1 MLQLDIVFC
10 YYSLQNRENK
20 SWRKSWVNVDLVSK
34 LLHSPAADLSQARR
48 RSVLL
53 NSQGKANMTFNK
65 GIERSNQE
73 ASISVTPVYSKDFH
87 AIETGTNSDI

>member
-10 YYSLQNRENK
+10 YYSLQKNK
-20 SWRKSWVNVDLVSK
+20 SWRKSWVNLDLVSK

-53 NSQGKANMTFNK
+53 YSQGQANMTFNK
-65 GIERSNQE
+65 GIEWSNQE
-73 ASISVTPVYSKDFH
+73 ASIPVIPVYTKDFH